1 MLTIEG
7 IATISKGSFRFDS
20 GLPSE
25 ESVVAAQDILGKL
38 HVSENACAYFH
49 QDGRTTN
56 LPPDITSVGD
66 GDGYKIKRTTQNYIV
81 QLKVPVVESRAE
93 TEARLRTMLAV
104 VMGDI
109 TMDRREL
116 YEMMVG

>member
-1 MLTIEG
+1 MFTIEG

-20 GLPSE
+20 GLPSDE
-25 ESVVAAQDILGKL
+25 PAVEAQTILGKL
-38 HVSENACAYFH
+38 RISENACADFR

-66 GDGYKIKRTTQNYIV
+66 GDGYKIKRTTQNYIIQV
-81 QLKVPVVESRAE
+81 KVPVVESRAD
-93 TEARLRTMLAV
+93 TEARLRALLPV

-109 TMDRREL
+109 TLDRKEM
-116 YEMMVG
+116 YEMMVA